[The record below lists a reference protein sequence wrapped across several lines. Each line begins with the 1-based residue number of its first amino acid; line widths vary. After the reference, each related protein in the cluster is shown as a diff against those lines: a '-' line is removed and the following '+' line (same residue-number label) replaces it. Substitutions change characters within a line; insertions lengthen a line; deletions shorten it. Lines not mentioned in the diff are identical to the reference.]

1 MINAKKT
8 YDGRETII
16 NAFKDKIFPL
26 NNPSDIPQY
35 ASKEDKLNDLITKYD
50 MIINKEL
57 FRKYFYFQ
65 SLSDMQEILSKTQ
78 NTQENKKLVQVIIS
92 GLVDL
97 NKEVKK
103 MSKDEIKIEEP
114 HEIVDTVAEI
124 LDFNEQYQ

>member
-1 MINAKKT
+1 MISAKKT

-35 ASKEDKLNDLITKYD
+35 ASKEDKLNDIITKYD

-57 FRKYFYFQ
+57 FRKHFYFQ

-78 NTQENKKLVQVIIS
+78 NTQENKRLVQVIKT

-124 LDFNEQYQ
+124 LGFNEQYQ